1 MNIRWLYLSIY
12 LMMTSSVTIS
22 LCNRRLDGF
31 ISSGLLIVATAIL
44 LLGSRKLERDFGEY

>member
-44 LLGSRKLERDFGEY
+44 LLGSRKLERDFGDY